1 MPIPISRH
9 AALLGALVLL
19 SAPLDAQRSDTTR
32 VYPIDTLA
40 VRVLRTPVPPLR
52 APFAVSVAG
61 GAAERAAKPG
71 LALDEALAAVP
82 GIQVDNRFNYA
93 LGERISVRGFGARA
107 QFGVRG
113 VRVLVDGI
121 PATMPDGQTTLN
133 HVDVGSVARAE
144 AIRGPASA
152 LYGNASGGVIRLSTL
167 PPPPVPLAGESR
179 VTGGSGG
186 LLRVQGSAGGV
197 SGAWGWRAS
206 VTRLEYDGFRR
217 HQSAENT
224 LAGLT
229 LGWSRGADDV
239 RLSFTGVRYD
249 ARNPG
254 GLTRELLAADRGQAA
269 PQNLADRTGEEGRQG
284 QIGITWTRPMGS
296 GALEVSAHALGRS
309 LENPIPRRL
318 IDLDR
323 RAGGLRA
330 ALSGETGMVRWAAG
344 AEAEVQRD
352 DRRNFALDQGT
363 RGALTLDQR
372 EGVLATSG
380 FAQASAPL
388 GALEILG
395 ALRYDRF
402 RFRADDELVTDAD
415 PDDSGTRTMDA
426 WSPTLGVS
434 LSAARGVA
442 LYANVST
449 AFETPTT
456 TELAN
461 RPTGAGGFNPELE
474 PQRTLSYEA
483 GAKARAGGAWLEV
496 AAYHARVRDALIPFE
511 VEGSPGR
518 QFFRNAGRS
527 THRGMEA
534 GAGASFL
541 RDASA
546 RVAYTWTDARFD
558 RYLLGDGTDLAGNR
572 VPGIAPHRLDA
583 TVGWAPERGPLLAV
597 DLRHASEIPVAD
609 TDAEGEFASPA
620 YTLVDLRAGW
630 SALRVG
636 RLRASPHVSIANLFG
651 EEYNASVV
659 INAFGRRYYEPG
671 PGRSVYLGV
680 DVAVGSPVR

>member
-1 MPIPISRH
+1 
-9 AALLGALVLL
+9 
-19 SAPLDAQRSDTTR
+19 
-32 VYPIDTLA
+32 
-40 VRVLRTPVPPLR
+40 
-52 APFAVSVAG
+52 
-61 GAAERAAKPG
+61 
-71 LALDEALAAVP
+71 
-82 GIQVDNRFNYA
+82 
-93 LGERISVRGFGARA
+93 
-107 QFGVRG
+107 
-113 VRVLVDGI
+113 
-121 PATMPDGQTTLN
+121 
-133 HVDVGSVARAE
+133 
-144 AIRGPASA
+144 
-152 LYGNASGGVIRLSTL
+152 
-167 PPPPVPLAGESR
+167 
-179 VTGGSGG
+179 
-186 LLRVQGSAGGV
+186 
-197 SGAWGWRAS
+197 
-206 VTRLEYDGFRR
+206 
-217 HQSAENT
+217 
-224 LAGLT
+224 
-229 LGWSRGADDV
+229 
-239 RLSFTGVRYD
+239 
-249 ARNPG
+249 
-254 GLTRELLAADRGQAA
+254 
-269 PQNLADRTGEEGRQG
+269 
-284 QIGITWTRPMGS
+284 
-296 GALEVSAHALGRS
+296 VSAHALARS

-323 RAGGLRA
+323 RAGGVRA
-330 ALSGETGMVRWAAG
+330 ALSGEMAFVRWTAG

-352 DRRNFALDQGT
+352 DRRNFALAQGT

-372 EGVLATSG
+372 ERVLATSG

-388 GALEILG
+388 GRLEILG

-402 RFRADDELVTDAD
+402 RFRADDDLVTAEN

-434 LSAARGVA
+434 LSAARGLA

-483 GAKARAGGAWLEV
+483 GVKARAGGAWVEA

-511 VEGSPGR
+511 VASSPGR
-518 QFFRNAGRS
+518 QFFRNAGRA
-527 THRGMEA
+527 THRGVEI

-541 RDASA
+541 REGSA

-558 RYLLGDGTDLAGNR
+558 RYRLNDTTDLAGNR
-572 VPGIAPHRLDA
+572 VPGIAPRRIDG
-583 TVGWAPERGPLLAV
+583 TIGWAPARGPLLAV

-609 TDAEGEFASPA
+609 TDEGGEFSSPA

-636 RLRASPHVSIANLFG
+636 RLRASPRVSVANLFG

-671 PGRSVYLGV
+671 PGRSLYLGI
-680 DVAVGSPVR
+680 DVGIGAAP